1 MNTSILKKCI
11 AELQK
16 ETPDLSYLRGML
28 ETLLEMQGSDSS
40 TSTPTSAN
48 IFDGMGT
55 YYTNALN
62 PSMPSMQPLAGS
74 IDKSP
79 EGMAVD
85 AALASLQGVKPRP
98 ETLIIEKNINLN

>member
-16 ETPDLSYLRGML
+16 GNPDLSYLRGML
-28 ETLLEMQGSDSS
+28 ETLLEMQGEGSLEK
-40 TSTPTSAN
+40 TTA
-48 IFDGMGT
+48 IH
-55 YYTNALN
+55 
-62 PSMPSMQPLAGS
+62 SMDMRPQQNYLDPRLVPLAGP

-85 AALASLQGVKPRP
+85 AALATLQGVKPRP
-98 ETLIIEKNINLN
+98 ETLTIEKNTILN